1 MGSHGSGGH
10 PRGGPSK
17 KDAHV
22 GLQDATTDC
31 TPPDGLTVEAEAYW
45 RYYAPLQVKSGL
57 LTRSSRET
65 LRSYCQVLVQRD
77 RIEVELRTSPVL
89 IISTVVDGAGN
100 EHPKV
105 SANPLLAAQRQTEAT
120 LHTLANDLCLSPAA
134 AIRLPRQAAP
144 EQDDLDVWSG
154 PKMRAV
160 K

>member
-1 MGSHGSGGH
+1 
-10 PRGGPSK
+10 
-17 KDAHV
+17 
-22 GLQDATTDC
+22 
-31 TPPDGLTVEAEAYW
+31 
-45 RYYAPLQVKSGL
+45 
-57 LTRSSRET
+57 
-65 LRSYCQVLVQRD
+65 
-77 RIEVELRTSPVL
+77 VL

-134 AIRLPRQAAP
+134 AIRLPRQAAL